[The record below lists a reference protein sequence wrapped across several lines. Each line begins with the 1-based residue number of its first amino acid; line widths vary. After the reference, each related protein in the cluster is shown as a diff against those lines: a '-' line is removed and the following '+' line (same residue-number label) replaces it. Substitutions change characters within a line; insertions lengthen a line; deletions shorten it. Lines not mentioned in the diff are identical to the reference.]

1 MNKLMMEKV
10 AVTLV
15 LVLWWVLGEPVG
27 YGEDCGN
34 TAVYL
39 TVAEHALAMV
49 SHAGFWHLVGNL
61 FVLWILRWELYLL
74 PAALIALV
82 MSFVPVFGV
91 IWPMDGVTMGFSGVL
106 FAIVG
111 IKWGLY
117 CQSFAPAGTYFVRAA
132 FSEFC
137 YKILPFALIGVL
149 IPHVN
154 WCLHLYCL
162 LTGFAYGA
170 WRWRHS

>member
-1 MNKLMMEKV
+1 MNKVMMNKV

-27 YGEDCGN
+27 YREDCGSA
-34 TAVYL
+34 AVYW

-49 SHAGFWHLVGNL
+49 SHAGFWHLAGNL
-61 FVLWILRWELYLL
+61 FVLWILRGRLYLL
-74 PAALIALV
+74 PSLMTALA
-82 MSFVPVFGV
+82 MSFVPVFGI

-106 FAIVG
+106 FAVIG
-111 IKWGLY
+111 IKWGVY
-117 CQSFAPAGTYFVRAA
+117 CQSFAPAGAYFVRTAIA
-132 FSEFC
+132 EFC
-137 YKILPFALIGVL
+137 LKALPFALAGAVL
-149 IPHVN
+149 PHVN

-162 LTGFAYGA
+162 LAGFVYGA